1 MDQGSGRGFMD
12 RVFSTYRQECR
23 DLAGAAAGPEGW
35 PLPDG
40 NALAQGHRSDAL
52 VRYVLGVQPA
62 YDAVRRAIGH
72 IGGILVLLQL
82 SGRRDA
88 QDRSV
93 LAAARDHWQENDARL
108 GSLAVPD
115 AATHHFAD
123 LRHAHRIIGEVLD
136 DLISACR
143 LRPRSESFPAWSEQ
157 LKHAYLHLQ
166 RAAVPDAGMA
176 IVDHRHSC
184 CRCLR
189 DIHERTPLHG

>member
-12 RVFSTYRQECR
+12 RVFSTYRQECL
-23 DLAGAAAGPEGW
+23 DLAGTTAGPERW
-35 PLPDG
+35 QLPDG
-40 NALAQGHRSDAL
+40 DALAQVQRSDAL

-72 IGGILVLLQL
+72 IGGLLVLLQL

-88 QDRSV
+88 LDSSV
-93 LAAARDHWQENDARL
+93 LAAARDHWQENDTRL
-108 GSLAVPD
+108 GSLVAPD

-123 LRHAHRIIGEVLD
+123 LRHAHRIVGEVLD
-136 DLISACR
+136 SLISACR
-143 LRPRSESFPAWSEQ
+143 LRPRSESFPAWSDQ

-166 RAAVPDAGMA
+166 RAAAPDAGMA

-184 CRCLR
+184 CHCLR
-189 DIHERTPLHG
+189 DMHERTPFHG

>member
-12 RVFSTYRQECR
+12 RVFSTYRQECL
-23 DLAGAAAGPEGW
+23 DLAGTTAGPERW
-35 PLPDG
+35 QLPDG
-40 NALAQGHRSDAL
+40 DAL

-72 IGGILVLLQL
+72 IGGLLVLLQL

-88 QDRSV
+88 LDSSV
-93 LAAARDHWQENDARL
+93 LAAARDHWQENDTRL
-108 GSLAVPD
+108 GSLVAPD

-123 LRHAHRIIGEVLD
+123 LRHAHRIVGEVLD

-143 LRPRSESFPAWSEQ
+143 LRPRSESFPAWSDQ

-166 RAAVPDAGMA
+166 KAAAPDTGMV

-184 CRCLR
+184 CHCLR
-189 DIHERTPLHG
+189 DMHERTPLHG